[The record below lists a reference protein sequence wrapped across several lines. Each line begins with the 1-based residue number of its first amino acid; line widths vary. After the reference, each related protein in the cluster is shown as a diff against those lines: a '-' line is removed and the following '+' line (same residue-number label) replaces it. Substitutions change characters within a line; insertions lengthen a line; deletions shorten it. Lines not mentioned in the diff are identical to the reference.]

1 MARSRAALLILCLTA
16 PLAACGPDYSPNTYS
31 GAAAQQANKVD
42 QGVVVGVRRV
52 DIRAQTTTGAVT
64 GGAVG
69 GIAGSQA
76 PGSGVVSAIGAL
88 GGSLIG
94 GIVGSSVEQ
103 SATDTTAYEYI
114 VRKPNGELVSVT
126 QKDEI
131 PLSLGQHVLVIA
143 GNQARIVPD
152 YTQPTASPPNPMP
165 APPSISAKPL
175 EPPASAPKASEPQS
189 SSVELPKE
197 QPAEDKPAE

>member
-1 MARSRAALLILCLTA
+1 MARSRAALVISGLLLS
-16 PLAACGPDYSPNTYS
+16 LAACGPDYSPNTYS

-42 QGVVVGVRRV
+42 QGMIVGVRRV
-52 DIRAQTTTGAVT
+52 DIRAQATTGAVT

-94 GIVGSSVEQ
+94 GIIGSSAEQ
-103 SATDTTAYEYI
+103 AATDTTAYEDV

-126 QKDEI
+126 QKDEV
-131 PLSLGQHVLVIA
+131 PLAIGQNVLVIA
-143 GNQARIVPD
+143 GAQARIVPD
-152 YTQPTASPPNPMP
+152 YTVPPP
-165 APPSISAKPL
+165 APPTPVPAPPEVSIKPL
-175 EPPASAPKASEPQS
+175 APLPSPKAPDL
-189 SSVELPKE
+189 ELDRL
-197 QPAEDKPAE
+197 EDKPAE

>member
-1 MARSRAALLILCLTA
+1 MARSRAIWVIIGLSLS
-16 PLAACGPDYSPNTYS
+16 LAACGPDYSPNTYS

-42 QGVVVGVRRV
+42 RGMIVGVRRV

-94 GIVGSSVEQ
+94 GIIGSSAEQ
-103 SATDTTAYEYI
+103 AATDTTAYEYV

-126 QKDEI
+126 QKDEA
-131 PLSLGQHVLVIA
+131 PLAIGQNVLVIS
-143 GNQARIVPD
+143 GTQARIVPD
-152 YTQPTASPPNPMP
+152 YTVPPP
-165 APPSISAKPL
+165 APPRPDPAPPEVSIRPL
-175 EPPASAPKASEPQS
+175 APLPAPKAPDL
-189 SSVELPKE
+189 ELDRPE
-197 QPAEDKPAE
+197 AKPAE

>member
-1 MARSRAALLILCLTA
+1 MARSRALFLFPCLLLT
-16 PLAACGPDYSPNTYS
+16 LAGCGPDYSPNTYS

-42 QGVVVGVRRV
+42 QGMVVGVRRV

-94 GIVGSSVEQ
+94 GIIGSSVEQ
-103 SATDTTAYEYI
+103 STIDTAAYEYV
-114 VRKPNGELVSVT
+114 VRKPNGELISVT
-126 QKDEI
+126 QKDEV
-131 PLSLGQHVLVIA
+131 PLAVGQNVLVIA
-143 GNQARIVPD
+143 GAQARIVPD
-152 YTQPTASPPNPMP
+152 YTVAPPPAPVPVPAQPDVAVQPLSPPPVVIQPTAQEKATEAEKSELNPT
-165 APPSISAKPL
+165 
-175 EPPASAPKASEPQS
+175 E
-189 SSVELPKE
+189 
-197 QPAEDKPAE
+197 